1 MVQHGFS
8 IWGVVKLHSLG
19 WIAIVNIWEVA
30 EGRFVT
36 IEEIRSKCVLSL
48 E

>member
-1 MVQHGFS
+1 VVQHGFS
-8 IWGVVKLHSLG
+8 IWGIVKLHSLG
-19 WIAIVNIWEVA
+19 WIAIVNIWEVV

-36 IEEIRSKCVLSL
+36 IKEIRSKFVLAL